1 MAKNAKTVE
10 KKGGKEEKKNTANK
24 KKSDSKDQTHNKLK
38 SSAKENEKKGKD
50 KSLYMGNHS
59 TQKDSK
65 LQTRLER
72 DSKKNAEKNVEK
84 KVEKKPEKK
93 AEKKVEK
100 KPDKRYSH
108 DKEKHAKNKNVNF
121 RHSEMENQNESF
133 LCCFCCGG
141 KGEELGEVRVNDEEL
156 KLLEMKKRLLE
167 EEEEK
172 KRLKMLEDEEKKR
185 LKMLEDEEKKRQL
198 KILEEEE
205 EEEEKRRLK
214 MLEDEEEK
222 RQLAML
228 EAEEEKRQLAMLE
241 EEEDEVVSQK
251 KKETVLVNKD
261 MKVKLFTKKKAK
273 LNFLGAAAAP
283 TPPEEKHCV
292 GPPPEVRKTT
302 VNISEGIYLIYSDEN
317 CGQLEIH
324 YSKIGIKGRGVL
336 AYISSET
343 IPDFYFDQKHSKQI
357 ILKNISTKLTSGYSN
372 DLKPYYECYI
382 EFIKLKK
389 KFNGTLYF
397 LPAFEAQPPPHL
409 DIIFFNTREKKL
421 IYAPIEKPV
430 EISGDILFVIQKGLK
445 IFKEEVE
452 VEKLCNYMKC
462 YGALLNLS

>member
-38 SSAKENEKKGKD
+38 NSAKENEKKGKD
-50 KSLYMGNHS
+50 KSLYMGNQS

-72 DSKKNAEKNVEK
+72 DPKKNAEKKVEK

-93 AEKKVEK
+93 PEKKVEK

-108 DKEKHAKNKNVNF
+108 DKGKHAKNKNVNF
-121 RHSEMENQNESF
+121 RQSEMEKQNESF

-141 KGEELGEVRVNDEEL
+141 NEAELGEVRVNDEEL

-172 KRLKMLEDEEKKR
+172 KRLKMLEE
-185 LKMLEDEEKKRQL
+185 EEKKRQL

-205 EEEEKRRLK
+205 EEKRRLK
-214 MLEDEEEK
+214 MLEKEEEK
-222 RQLAML
+222 RQLKML
-228 EAEEEKRQLAMLE
+228 EEEEEKKQLEILE
-241 EEEDEVVSQK
+241 EEEDEIVSQK

-324 YSKIGIKGRGVL
+324 YSKTEIKGRGVL

>member
-1 MAKNAKTVE
+1 MAKNVKTVE
-10 KKGGKEEKKNTANK
+10 RKGGKEEKKNTANK
-24 KKSDSKDQTHNKLK
+24 KRSESKDQTHNKLK
-38 SSAKENEKKGKD
+38 NNAKENEKKGKEKNGKN
-50 KSLYMGNHS
+50 KSLYVENQS
-59 TQKDSK
+59 TQKDTK

-72 DSKKNAEKNVEK
+72 DPQKN
-84 KVEKKPEKK
+84 

-100 KPDKRYSH
+100 KGDKKAEKRYSH
-108 DKEKHAKNKNVNF
+108 DIGNHAKNKNVQF
-121 RHSEMENQNESF
+121 RSSGMEKEKGNL

-141 KGEELGEVRVNDEEL
+141 KEEELGEVRVNDDEL
-156 KLLEMKKRLLE
+156 KLLDMKKRLQE

-172 KRLKMLEDEEKKR
+172 KRLKMLEEEKEKQR
-185 LKMLEDEEKKRQL
+185 LKMLED
-198 KILEEEE
+198 

-214 MLEDEEEK
+214 MLEDEEE
-222 RQLAML
+222 
-228 EAEEEKRQLAMLE
+228 EKRRLKMLE
-241 EEEDEVVSQK
+241 EENEKRQIEELEDEEDDGGVSQK
-251 KKETVLVNKD
+251 NKGTVLINKD
-261 MKVKLFTKKKAK
+261 MKAKLFIKKKAK

-283 TPPEEKHCV
+283 NPPEEKNCT

-302 VNISEGIYLIYSDEN
+302 VKVKEGIYLIYSN
-317 CGQLEIH
+317 VNYGQLEIH
-324 YSKIGIKGRGVL
+324 YSKIGIQGPGVL
-336 AYISSET
+336 AYISSDV

-357 ILKNISTKLTSGYSN
+357 MFKNISTKMTSSYFN

-421 IYAPIEKPV
+421 NYAPIEKPV

-445 IFKEEVE
+445 IFTEEVE
-452 VEKLCNYMKC
+452 VEKLCNYVKC

>member
-59 TQKDSK
+59 AHKDSK

-72 DSKKNAEKNVEK
+72 DPKKNAEK

-108 DKEKHAKNKNVNF
+108 DKEKYAKNKNVNF
-121 RHSEMENQNESF
+121 RQSEMGKQNESF

-141 KGEELGEVRVNDEEL
+141 KGDELGEIRVNDEEL

-172 KRLKMLEDEEKKR
+172 KRLKMLEDEEEKR
-185 LKMLEDEEKKRQL
+185 RL
-198 KILEEEE
+198 KILEE

-214 MLEDEEEK
+214 MLEEEEEK
-222 RQLAML
+222 RRL
-228 EAEEEKRQLAMLE
+228 KMLE
-241 EEEDEVVSQK
+241 EEEEKRRLEILKEKEDEIVSQK
-251 KKETVLVNKD
+251 KKETMLVNKD

-336 AYISSET
+336 AYISSEI

>member
-1 MAKNAKTVE
+1 MAKNVKKVE
-10 KKGGKEEKKNTANK
+10 RKDGKEEKKNTANK
-24 KKSDSKDQTHNKLK
+24 KKSDSKDQAHNKLK
-38 SSAKENEKKGKD
+38 NKSKENEKKGKEKNGKN
-50 KSLYMGNHS
+50 KSVYVENQS

-65 LQTRLER
+65 LQTR
-72 DSKKNAEKNVEK
+72 AEKEPQKGAEKKVEK
-84 KVEKKPEKK
+84 KVEKKESKK
-93 AEKKVEK
+93 TGKS
-100 KPDKRYSH
+100 YSH
-108 DKEKHAKNKNVNF
+108 DKGKPVKNKNVNF
-121 RHSEMENQNESF
+121 RQSEIGKQNESF

-141 KGEELGEVRVNDEEL
+141 NEEELGEVRVNDAEL
-156 KLLEMKKRLLE
+156 KLLDMKKQLLE

-172 KRLKMLEDEEKKR
+172 KRLKMLEEEEKKR
-185 LKMLEDEEKKRQL
+185 RI
-198 KILEEEE
+198 KILEE

-214 MLEDEEEK
+214 MLEEEDEKRELPMLEDEDEEK
-222 RQLAML
+222 RQL
-228 EAEEEKRQLAMLE
+228 ETLE
-241 EEEDEVVSQK
+241 EEDDEIASQK
-251 KKETVLVNKD
+251 KKETVLVNKE
-261 MKVKLFTKKKAK
+261 MKVRLFTKKKAK

-283 TPPEEKHCV
+283 SPPEEKHCV
-292 GPPPEVRKTT
+292 GPPPEVRKTK
-302 VNISEGIYLIYSDEN
+302 VNVSEGIYLIYSNEN
-317 CGQLEIH
+317 YGKLEIH
-324 YSKIGIKGRGVL
+324 YSKTGMKGSGVL
-336 AYISSET
+336 AYISSDT

-357 ILKNISTKLTSGYSN
+357 ILKNISTKMTSGYSN

-421 IYAPIEKPV
+421 NYAPIEKPV